1 MLELNPFAQ
10 QVFVLAVTGLV
21 VVALFWERI
30 KPSVIFFG
38 AVICFLLAGIVPAE
52 ALLESFSNESIL
64 SIFLLIFITAGV
76 NGHFNLL
83 GGLDKL
89 FGKARNG
96 RTFTLGRSDEHT
108 SELQSLMRTSY
119 AVFCLKKK
127 NNTNTILLSTQNI

>member
-83 GGLDKL
+83 GGLDNL

-96 RTFTLGRSDEHT
+96 RTFTLGMTIGVALRSE
-108 SELQSLMRTSY
+108 E
-119 AVFCLKKK
+119 
-127 NNTNTILLSTQNI
+127 NTTRQHSSN